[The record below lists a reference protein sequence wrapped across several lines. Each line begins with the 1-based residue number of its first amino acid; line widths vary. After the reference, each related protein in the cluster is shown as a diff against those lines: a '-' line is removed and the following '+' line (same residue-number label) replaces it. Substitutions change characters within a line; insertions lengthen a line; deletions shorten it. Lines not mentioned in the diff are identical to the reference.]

1 MPDFVPVASLSD
13 LSDGEVLGLWRRR
26 GDGSASPMWR
36 GRSTPSPTTAPT
48 ATSPLSNGELDT
60 DDCTITCEWHGA
72 IFDIRSGAALGLPA
86 TRPIATYP
94 TRVEDGQI
102 FVDVSG

>member
-1 MPDFVPVASLSD
+1 MPNFVPVATLSD
-13 LSDGEVLGLWRRR
+13 VSEGEVLGVEAEGKRVCLANVEGEIYAFADNCSHREF
-26 GDGSASPMWR
+26 
-36 GRSTPSPTTAPT
+36 
-48 ATSPLSNGELDT
+48 PLSNGELDT

-94 TRVEDGQI
+94 TRVEEERI